1 MPLNIK
7 DDYVHQQAKQLAA
20 LTGESIT
27 AAVRQALAE
36 RLTAVRSRQQAPEG
50 ARSPERLMA
59 LARLCA
65 EQMQPNSHS
74 SDHAKLYGEDG
85 LPV

>member
-7 DDYVHQQAKQLAA
+7 DDHVHQQAKQLAA

-27 AAVRQALAE
+27 SAVRHALAE
-36 RLTAVRSRQQAPEG
+36 RLSAVRRHQEAPEG
-50 ARSPERLMA
+50 ARNAERLMA

-74 SDHAKLYGEDG
+74 SDHATLYGEDG
-85 LPV
+85 LPA

>member
-7 DDYVHQQAKQLAA
+7 DDHVHQQAKQLAA

-27 AAVRQALAE
+27 AVVRQALAE
-36 RLTAVRSRQQAPEG
+36 RLSTVRRQQEAPEG
-50 ARSPERLMA
+50 ARSAERLMA

-65 EQMQPNSHS
+65 EHMQPDSHS
-74 SDHAKLYGEDG
+74 SDHAELYGEDG
-85 LPV
+85 LPA

>member
-7 DDYVHQQAKQLAA
+7 DDHVHQQARQLAA

-36 RLTAVRSRQQAPEG
+36 RLSAVRREQEAPAG
-50 ARSPERLMA
+50 TRSAERLMA

-65 EQMQPNSHS
+65 EQMKPNSHS
-74 SDHAKLYGEDG
+74 SDHAVLYGEDG
-85 LPV
+85 LPA

>member
-7 DDYVHQQAKQLAA
+7 DDDVHQQAKQLAA

-36 RLTAVRSRQQAPEG
+36 RISAVLRHQETPEG
-50 ARSPERLMA
+50 ARSAERLMA

-74 SDHAKLYGEDG
+74 ADHAKLYNEDG

>member
-1 MPLNIK
+1 M
-7 DDYVHQQAKQLAA
+7 
-20 LTGESIT
+20 
-27 AAVRQALAE
+27 RQALAE
-36 RLTAVRSRQQAPEG
+36 RISTVRRHQQAPQG
-50 ARSPERLMA
+50 ARSAERLMA